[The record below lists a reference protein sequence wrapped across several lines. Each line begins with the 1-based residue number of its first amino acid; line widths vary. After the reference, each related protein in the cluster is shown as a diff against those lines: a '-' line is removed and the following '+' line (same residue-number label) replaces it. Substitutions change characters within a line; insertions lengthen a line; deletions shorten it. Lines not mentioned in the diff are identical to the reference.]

1 MIEFDEQGTKEG
13 LQRII
18 SRAAARSC
26 EKGGAVMVLACDANE
41 FTPRGI
47 DDILQS
53 SPVPLFG
60 GVFPKIIYQ
69 GHLLE
74 TGSLAVSFPGA
85 AKTLFIPDLSD
96 SEADYEAI
104 MDAALPET
112 DTARTLVV
120 FPDGFSKRIGAF
132 IESLFNI
139 FGLEIN
145 YIGGGAGSMSMCKK
159 PCLLTGEG
167 MKSDGAVLAFLEME
181 SGVGVSHGWELLN
194 GPFRVTE
201 SDRNTIKTL
210 DWRPAFDVYREIV
223 EPHAGKRFG
232 PDDFF
237 GISKAYPFGI
247 LRMGTEQIVRDPFL
261 VEKDGSLVCVGE
273 VPEGSCV
280 NILHGSRSSLIRAAE
295 RAATLGRQALRQ
307 GLRER
312 LCIFM
317 DCISRVL
324 FLGDRFE
331 QEIEAVVEAG
341 LPMAGACTIGEIANR
356 GDEFLEFYNKTAVVA
371 ILGDSS

>member
-1 MIEFDEQGTKEG
+1 MIIEFDEQGTKEG
-13 LQRII
+13 LQRLIG
-18 SRAAARSC
+18 RFAARGS
-26 EKGGAVMVLACDANE
+26 EGGAVMLLVCDANE
-41 FTPRGI
+41 FTPQGI
-47 DDILQS
+47 DDILKS
-53 SPVPLFG
+53 TPVPLFG

-69 GHLLE
+69 GRCHE
-74 TGSLAVSFPGA
+74 MGSLAVFLPGA
-85 AKTLFIPDLSD
+85 VKTLFIPELSN
-96 SEADYEAI
+96 SEVDYEAI
-104 MDAALPET
+104 MDDALPGV
-112 DTARTLVV
+112 DSARTLVV

-132 IESLFNI
+132 IASLFNI

-145 YIGGGAGSMSMCKK
+145 YIGGGAGSMSMCRK

-167 MKSDGAVLAFLEME
+167 MKADGAILAFLEME

-194 GPFRVTE
+194 GPLRVTE

-223 EPHAGKRFG
+223 ELHSGKSFG

-237 GISKAYPFGI
+237 DISKAYPFGI
-247 LRMGTEQIVRDPFL
+247 LRMGTEQIVRDPFR

-295 RAATLGRQALRQ
+295 RAATLGRKALAE

-324 FLGDRFE
+324 FLGDHFE
-331 QEIEAVVEAG
+331 QELAAVFEEG

-371 ILGDSS
+371 ILGDSP